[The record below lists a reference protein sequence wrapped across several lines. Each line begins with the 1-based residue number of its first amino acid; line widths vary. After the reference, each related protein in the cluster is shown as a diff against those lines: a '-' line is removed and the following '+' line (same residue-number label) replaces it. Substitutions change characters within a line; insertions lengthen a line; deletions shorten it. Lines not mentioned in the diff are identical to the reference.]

1 VKDSQSLLSQRSQ
14 LKETTVT
21 MANKLYEYLSFD
33 KAHVQLLEE
42 DNKMTG
48 GKDLCMKGIFIQ
60 GDVRNQNQRV
70 YPVREI
76 ARAVNSI
83 TEKLSAGQ
91 SVMGELDHPEELS
104 INLDRVSHLITEM
117 WMDGADGYGKLKIVP
132 TPMGNIVKTLLQSGA
147 KLGVSSR
154 GSGNVGDDGAV
165 SDFEIITVD
174 IVAQPSAPNAFPR
187 TIYESLFN
195 MKGGS
200 IVMNTARSALM
211 EAAAQKQLVKDLQR
225 LIKELKI

>member
-1 VKDSQSLLSQRSQ
+1 M
-14 LKETTVT
+14 T
-21 MANKLYEYLSFD
+21 NKLYEFLSFD
-33 KAHVQLLEE
+33 KAHVTLLEE

-70 YPVREI
+70 YPAREI
-76 ARAVNSI
+76 AKAVNTI
-83 TEKLSAGQ
+83 TEKLSGGQ

-132 TPMGNIVKTLLQSGA
+132 TPMGNIIKTLLQSGA

-154 GSGNVGDDGAV
+154 GSGNVGDDGSV
-165 SDFEIITVD
+165 SDFEIVTVD

-187 TIYESLFN
+187 TVYESLYN

-200 IVMNTARSALM
+200 RIITTAREALT

-225 LIKELKI
+225 FIQELKI

>member
-1 VKDSQSLLSQRSQ
+1 
-14 LKETTVT
+14 

-33 KAHVQLLEE
+33 RAHVQLLEE
-42 DNKMTG
+42 DNKSG

-70 YPVREI
+70 YPAREI

-83 TEKLSAGQ
+83 TEKLNVGQ

-117 WMDGADGYGKLKIVP
+117 WIDGADGYGKLKIVP
-132 TPMGNIVKTLLQSGA
+132 TPMGNIVKTLLLSGA

-187 TIYESLFN
+187 TIYESLYN

-200 IVMNTARSALM
+200 RIVTTAREALT

-225 LIKELKI
+225 FIQELKI

>member
-1 VKDSQSLLSQRSQ
+1 MA
-14 LKETTVT
+14 

-33 KAHVQLLEE
+33 RAHVELLEE

-48 GKDLCMKGIFIQ
+48 NKDLCMKGIFIQ

-83 TEKLSAGQ
+83 TEKLKAGQ

-104 INLDRVSHLITEM
+104 INLDRVSHVITEM

-132 TPMGNIVKTLLQSGA
+132 TPMGNIVKTLLQSGVR
-147 KLGVSSR
+147 LGVSSR

-174 IVAQPSAPNAFPR
+174 IVAQPSAPDAYPR
-187 TIYESLFN
+187 TIYESLYN
-195 MKGGS
+195 MKGGAS
-200 IVMNTARSALM
+200 IINGVARQALT

-225 LIKELKI
+225 FIKELKI

>member
-1 VKDSQSLLSQRSQ
+1 MA
-14 LKETTVT
+14 

-195 MKGGS
+195 MKGGAS
-200 IVMNTARSALM
+200 VMNTARAALT
-211 EAAAQKQLVKDLQR
+211 EAAAQKQLVKDLHK
-225 LIKELKI
+225 LINELKI

>member
-1 VKDSQSLLSQRSQ
+1 M
-14 LKETTVT
+14 T
-21 MANKLYEYLSFD
+21 NKLYEFLSFD
-33 KAHVQLLEE
+33 KAHVTLLEE

-70 YPVREI
+70 YPAREI
-76 ARAVNSI
+76 AKAVNTI
-83 TEKLSAGQ
+83 TEKLSSGQ

-132 TPMGNIVKTLLQSGA
+132 TPMGNIVKTLLLSGA

-154 GSGNVGDDGAV
+154 GSGNVNDDGTV

-195 MKGGS
+195 MKGGTR
-200 IVMNTARSALM
+200 IVTTAREALT

-225 LIKELKI
+225 FIQELKI

>member
-1 VKDSQSLLSQRSQ
+1 
-14 LKETTVT
+14 
-21 MANKLYEYLSFD
+21 MANQLFEFLSFD
-33 KAHVQLLEE
+33 KAHVTLLEE
-42 DNKMTG
+42 DNKRG

-76 ARAVNSI
+76 AKAVNSI
-83 TEKLSAGQ
+83 TEKLSTGQ

-117 WMDGADGYGKLKIVP
+117 WMEGADGYGKLKIVP
-132 TPMGNIVKTLLQSGA
+132 TPMGSIVETLLKSGA

-154 GSGNVGDDGAV
+154 GSGNVGDDGSV

-174 IVAQPSAPNAFPR
+174 IVAQPSAPDAYPR

-195 MKGGS
+195 MKGGAT
-200 IVMNTARSALM
+200 IHNLAREALT
-211 EAAAQKQLVKDLQR
+211 EAAAKKQLYKDLQKF
-225 LIKELKI
+225 IQELKI

>member
-1 VKDSQSLLSQRSQ
+1 MK
-14 LKETTVT
+14 

-33 KAHVQLLEE
+33 RAHVQILEE
-42 DNKMTG
+42 DNKTG

-76 ARAVNSI
+76 ARAVDSI
-83 TEKLSAGQ
+83 TEKLQGGQ

-132 TPMGNIVKTLLQSGA
+132 TPMGNIVKTLLLSGA

-154 GSGNVGDDGAV
+154 GSGNVGDSGAV
-165 SDFEIITVD
+165 SDFEIVTVD

-200 IVMNTARSALM
+200 RVYTTAREALT
-211 EAAAQKQLVKDLQR
+211 EAAAQKQLVKDIHK
-225 LIKELKI
+225 LIKELRVN

>member
-1 VKDSQSLLSQRSQ
+1 
-14 LKETTVT
+14 
-21 MANKLYEYLSFD
+21 MANKLYEFLSFD

-76 ARAVNSI
+76 TKAVNSI
-83 TEKLSAGQ
+83 TEKLSTGQ

-117 WMDGADGYGKLKIVP
+117 WMEGADGYGKLKIVP
-132 TPMGNIVKTLLQSGA
+132 TPMGNIIKTLLQSGA

-165 SDFEIITVD
+165 SEFEIVTVD

-187 TIYESLFN
+187 TVYESLYN

-200 IVMNTARSALM
+200 RIMTTAREALT
-211 EAAAQKQLVKDLQR
+211 EATAQKQLVKDIQR
-225 LIKELKI
+225 FIQELKI

>member
-1 VKDSQSLLSQRSQ
+1 MAV
-14 LKETTVT
+14 
-21 MANKLYEYLSFD
+21 ANKLYEFLSFD
-33 KAHVQLLEE
+33 RAHVQILEE
-42 DNKMTG
+42 DNKMG

-83 TEKLSAGQ
+83 TEKLSGGQ

-132 TPMGNIVKTLLQSGA
+132 TPMGGIVKTLLQSGA

-187 TIYESLFN
+187 TIYESLYN
-195 MKGGS
+195 MKGGHS
-200 IVMNTARSALM
+200 VMDTAREALT
-211 EAAAQKQLVKDLQR
+211 EAAAQKQLIKDIRR
-225 LIKELKI
+225 LINELKI

>member
-1 VKDSQSLLSQRSQ
+1 MS
-14 LKETTVT
+14 
-21 MANKLYEYLSFD
+21 NKLYEFLSFD

-42 DNKMTG
+42 DNKAG

-70 YPVREI
+70 YPMREI
-76 ARAVNSI
+76 AKAVNSI
-83 TEKLSAGQ
+83 TEKLSGGQ

-117 WMDGADGYGKLKIVP
+117 WMDGADGYGKLKIIP
-132 TPMGNIVKTLLQSGA
+132 TPMGNIIKTLLQSGA

-165 SDFEIITVD
+165 SEFEIVTVD
-174 IVAQPSAPNAFPR
+174 IVAQPSAPNAYPR
-187 TIYESLFN
+187 TVYESLMN

-200 IVMNTARSALM
+200 RVITTAREALT
-211 EAAAQKQLVKDLQR
+211 EAAAQKQIVKDLQR
-225 LIKELKI
+225 FIQELKI

>member
-1 VKDSQSLLSQRSQ
+1 MA
-14 LKETTVT
+14 T
-21 MANKLYEYLSFD
+21 MANKLYEFLSFD

-42 DNKMTG
+42 DNKTG

-60 GDVRNQNQRV
+60 GDVKNQNQRV
-70 YPVREI
+70 YPAREI
-76 ARAVNSI
+76 ARAVNTI
-83 TEKLSAGQ
+83 TEKLSSGQ

-104 INLDRVSHLITEM
+104 INLDRVAHLITEM

-132 TPMGNIVKTLLQSGA
+132 TPMGNIVKTLLLSGA

-154 GSGNVGDDGAV
+154 GSGNVGDNGAV

-187 TIYESLFN
+187 TIYESLYN

-200 IVMNTARSALM
+200 IIMGTAREALM
-211 EAAAQKQLVKDLQR
+211 EAAAQKQLVKDIQR

>member
-1 VKDSQSLLSQRSQ
+1 
-14 LKETTVT
+14 
-21 MANKLYEYLSFD
+21 MANKLYEFLSFD

-42 DNKMTG
+42 DNKAG

-70 YPVREI
+70 YPAREI

-83 TEKLSAGQ
+83 TEKLSTGHT
-91 SVMGELDHPEELS
+91 VMGELDHPEELS
-104 INLDRVSHLITEM
+104 INLDRVAHLITEM
-117 WMDGADGYGKLKIVP
+117 WIEGADGYGKLKIVP
-132 TPMGNIVKTLLQSGA
+132 TPMGNIVKTLLLSGA

-165 SDFEIITVD
+165 SDFEIVTVD

-200 IVMNTARSALM
+200 RIVTTAREALT
-211 EAAAQKQLVKDLQR
+211 EATAQKQLVKDLHRFIQ
-225 LIKELKI
+225 ELKIQ

>member
-1 VKDSQSLLSQRSQ
+1 MVK
-14 LKETTVT
+14 

-33 KAHVQLLEE
+33 RAHVQILEE
-42 DNKMTG
+42 DNKTG

-70 YPVREI
+70 YPAREI

-83 TEKLSAGQ
+83 TEKLQSGQ

-117 WMDGADGYGKLKIVP
+117 WMDGTDGYGKLKIVP
-132 TPMGNIVKTLLQSGA
+132 TPMGNIVKTLLLSGA

-165 SDFEIITVD
+165 SEFEIVTVD

-200 IVMNTARSALM
+200 RIYTTAKEALT
-211 EAAAQKQLVKDLQR
+211 EAAAQKQLVKDIHKF
-225 LIKELKI
+225 IKELKV

>member
-1 VKDSQSLLSQRSQ
+1 
-14 LKETTVT
+14 

-42 DNKMTG
+42 DNKMG

-83 TEKLSAGQ
+83 TEKLKTGQ

-117 WMDGADGYGKLKIVP
+117 WMQDADGYGKLKIVP

-174 IVAQPSAPNAFPR
+174 IVAQPSAPDAFPR
-187 TIYESLFN
+187 TIYESLYN
-195 MKGGS
+195 MKGGAS
-200 IVMNTARSALM
+200 ILNGVAKQALY

-225 LIKELKI
+225 FIQELKI

>member
-1 VKDSQSLLSQRSQ
+1 
-14 LKETTVT
+14 

-33 KAHVQLLEE
+33 RAHVELLEE

-76 ARAVNSI
+76 ARAVNTI
-83 TEKLSAGQ
+83 TEKLGTGQ

-154 GSGNVGDDGAV
+154 GSGNVGDDGSV
-165 SDFEIITVD
+165 SEFEIITVD

-200 IVMNTARSALM
+200 RIHATARVALT
-211 EAAAQKQLVKDLQR
+211 EASAQKQLVKDLSRFIQ
-225 LIKELKI
+225 ELKI

>member
-1 VKDSQSLLSQRSQ
+1 MS
-14 LKETTVT
+14 
-21 MANKLYEYLSFD
+21 NKLYEFLSFD

-42 DNKMTG
+42 DNKAG

-70 YPVREI
+70 YPAREI
-76 ARAVNSI
+76 AKAVKTI
-83 TEKLSAGQ
+83 TEKLSSGQ

-117 WMDGADGYGKLKIVP
+117 WMEGADGYGKLKIVP
-132 TPMGNIVKTLLQSGA
+132 TPMGSIISTLLKSGA

-154 GSGNVGDDGAV
+154 GSGNVGDDGSV
-165 SDFEIITVD
+165 SDFEIVTVD
-174 IVAQPSAPNAFPR
+174 IVAQPSAPNAYPR
-187 TIYESLFN
+187 TVYESLMN
-195 MKGGS
+195 MRGGS
-200 IVMNTARSALM
+200 RVMTTAREALT

-225 LIKELKI
+225 FIQELKI

>member
-1 VKDSQSLLSQRSQ
+1 
-14 LKETTVT
+14 

-200 IVMNTARSALM
+200 IVMNTARSALT

-225 LIKELKI
+225 LMKELKI

>member
-1 VKDSQSLLSQRSQ
+1 MA
-14 LKETTVT
+14 

-33 KAHVQLLEE
+33 KANCTLFEE
-42 DNKMTG
+42 DNKRTG

-83 TEKLSAGQ
+83 TEKLSGGQ

-117 WMDGADGYGKLKIVP
+117 WMEGADGYGKLKIVP
-132 TPMGNIVKTLLQSGA
+132 TPMGSIVKTLLQSGA

-154 GSGNVGDDGAV
+154 GSGNVNDDGTV

-187 TIYESLFN
+187 TIYESLYN

-200 IVMNTARSALM
+200 IIMETAREALT
-211 EAAAQKQLVKDLQR
+211 EAAAQKQLYKDLQR
-225 LIKELKI
+225 FIQELKI

>member
-1 VKDSQSLLSQRSQ
+1 MKA
-14 LKETTVT
+14 

-42 DNKMTG
+42 DNKVG

-83 TEKLSAGQ
+83 TEKLSGGQ

-200 IVMNTARSALM
+200 SRMGTARSALT
-211 EAAAQKQLVKDLQR
+211 EVAAQKQLVKDIQR
-225 LIKELKI
+225 FIQELKI

>member
-1 VKDSQSLLSQRSQ
+1 MA
-14 LKETTVT
+14 

-33 KAHVQLLEE
+33 RAHVELLEE

-83 TEKLSAGQ
+83 TEKLKTGQ
-91 SVMGELDHPEELS
+91 SVLGELDHPEELS
-104 INLDRVSHLITEM
+104 INLDRVSHVITEM

-132 TPMGNIVKTLLQSGA
+132 TPMGNIVKTLLQSGVR
-147 KLGVSSR
+147 LGVSSR

-174 IVAQPSAPNAFPR
+174 IVAQPSAPDAYPR
-187 TIYESLFN
+187 TIYESLYN

-200 IVMNTARSALM
+200 SIINGVARYALT

-225 LIKELKI
+225 FIKELKI